1 MKTMFAAFATAALI
15 AVIAQLGYD
24 NAGFS
29 SAERQAASSVR
40 LD

>member
-1 MKTMFAAFATAALI
+1 MKTMFAAFASALLI
-15 AVIAQLGYD
+15 AVIAQVAYD

-40 LD
+40 LN